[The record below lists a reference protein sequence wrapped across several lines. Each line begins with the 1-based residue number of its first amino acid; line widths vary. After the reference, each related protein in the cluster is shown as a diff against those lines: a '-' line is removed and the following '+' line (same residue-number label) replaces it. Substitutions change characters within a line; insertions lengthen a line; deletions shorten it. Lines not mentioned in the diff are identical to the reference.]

1 MEVLIILFDSQ
12 SNISKRIKPMALV
25 LLTNVKDYNL
35 CRLTKICIK
44 KKGDTPSI
52 LTDELFVSPCMLD
65 RLSELLE
72 ARVGFGELWDK
83 HYNQI

>member
-1 MEVLIILFDSQ
+1 MLFRSRLQ
-12 SNISKRIKPMALV
+12 PLSSNQNMF
-25 LLTNVKDYNL
+25 
-35 CRLTKICIK
+35 K

-65 RLSELLE
+65 RLPELLE

>member
-1 MEVLIILFDSQ
+1 MF
-12 SNISKRIKPMALV
+12 
-25 LLTNVKDYNL
+25 
-35 CRLTKICIK
+35 K

-65 RLSELLE
+65 RLPELLE

-83 HYNQI
+83 HYNQIWEPLFATTTWKVSSQKSFETTKTCDFCSQEWEP

>member
-1 MEVLIILFDSQ
+1 MS
-12 SNISKRIKPMALV
+12 SNQNMF
-25 LLTNVKDYNL
+25 
-35 CRLTKICIK
+35 K

-65 RLSELLE
+65 RLPELLE